1 MDGFWDFFGQSAVS
15 RSVRYSETLHRVGG
29 FQYFFWLNP
38 TYVASLSS
46 LKDICTDCSTTTYGY
61 PSKKLK
67 KEDQNH
73 TFIIYQ
79 LQGVLQIHHDY
90 LSTHQ
95 QKTQQQTQQKN
106 GQWIQLSLPLLCWD
120 GTLLLHTVGFGD
132 LPGVAQVI
140 RLAEQVMSVHSTRHA
155 LTMNKKIALVPW
167 CWVYPVFFCGGW
179 RWKNNVWN
187 FEKPDV
193 FDHLGVFADFTPQQK
208 NKSSNPFPTHPPNT
222 CWGAGIWTFN
232 MYLKPPSEEVIGCLE
247 SMDSFIKCLPASSR
261 YHIDRVTVLPAVI
274 DQFFTVQKMPAE
286 IVGV

>member
-38 TYVASLSS
+38 TYGASLSS

-167 CWVYPVFFCGGW
+167 CWVYPFFLRGVEVKKQCMKFWKTRCVWPPGCFRRFHTPTKKQVIESIPYTPPKHLLRGRHLDLQHVPKTTFWGGHW
-179 RWKNNVWN
+179 VSRVYG
-187 FEKPDV
+187 FIY
-193 FDHLGVFADFTPQQK
+193 Q
-208 NKSSNPFPTHPPNT
+208 
-222 CWGAGIWTFN
+222 
-232 MYLKPPSEEVIGCLE
+232 MPSCKFQV
-247 SMDSFIKCLPASSR
+247 S
-261 YHIDRVTVLPAVI
+261 YW
-274 DQFFTVQKMPAE
+274 
-286 IVGV
+286 